1 MTKTRTGIR
10 RTATARQTIKA
21 NEIFNSA
28 FSYGDL
34 EFYRFKSSKKI
45 NIAKMSRCMGLSE
58 NFIRLK
64 LAQKGLI

>member
-1 MTKTRTGIR
+1 MTKTRTGLR

-34 EFYRFKSSKKI
+34 EFYRFKSSRKI

-58 NFIRLK
+58 GFIKMK
-64 LAQKGLI
+64 LLQKGLL